1 MSIELLILAFFGS
14 AAFLCLILSILNNQ
28 TGTKPVSKDS

>member
-1 MSIELLILAFFGS
+1 MSIELFILCFFGA

-28 TGTKPVSKDS
+28 RGTKPVSKDI